1 MTGAPVVVDD
11 DDTQRVTGADDDD
24 TQRVM
29 TGTAADD
36 DDDDDTERPT
46 DTSTTASIPPLFT
59 DSIDADAPLF
69 NCSGARMVC
78 ACVDDPH
85 PIVRQASSVC
95 ERTRRAAPSLTF
107 AARLA
112 SLPRRRRSMSLS
124 CRCLGTRSKRQIICP
139 TSSEFNLS
147 AKDAT
152 VKCQRV
158 CHRRNSLASPKKKN
172 SDSETSQNKSFSNK
186 SPFQSKLLQVP
197 TKSFE

>member
-69 NCSGARMVC
+69 NCSAARMVC

-112 SLPRRRRSMSLS
+112 SLPADVD
-124 CRCLGTRSKRQIICP
+124 Q
-139 TSSEFNLS
+139 
-147 AKDAT
+147 
-152 VKCQRV
+152 
-158 CHRRNSLASPKKKN
+158 CHSLAAVLVREASG
-172 SDSETSQNKSFSNK
+172 KSFA
-186 SPFQSKLLQVP
+186 LLQVSSICRP
-197 TKSFE
+197 RTQL